1 MKTSI
6 IIPARYASSRFPGKP
21 LMQLKLPNGTQKSL
35 IELSWQAAQ
44 AVKGV
49 EDVFIATDDR
59 RIAEAADMFGAK
71 VIMTSEQCANG
82 TERCAEAVERAKLT
96 SDLIVNL
103 QGDAPLTP
111 AWFVEKLIKAM
122 HKIIGLITCLMG
134 VFAIIIKGD
143 FYLLINLNFT
153 IGDLWMLAAA
163 IGWALYSIY
172 LFYWK
177 TKLEIFQ
184 RFTLIA
190 LFGAVSLLPFYIGEE
205 IFFEKTI
212 FSREFY
218 YWVIFAA
225 ISPGIIAFTLYTIA
239 QKKLGASLTGFTL
252 YIFTI
257 YGAIYGYFLFEE
269 ELENYHLIGTVLV
282 FIGVYLAKKKNVKKN

>member
-21 LMQLKLPNGTQKSL
+21 LVQLQLPNGAQKSL
-35 IELSWQAAQ
+35 IELSWQAAR

-59 RIAEAADMFGAK
+59 RIAEAVELFGAK

-122 HKIIGLITCLMG
+122 QDDPTAEMATPVLRLDRLTHGH
-134 VFAIIIKGD
+134 F
-143 FYLLINLNFT
+143 
-153 IGDLWMLAAA
+153 
-163 IGWALYSIY
+163 
-172 LFYWK
+172 
-177 TKLEIFQ
+177 LED
-184 RFTLIA
+184 RRN
-190 LFGAVSLLPFYIGEE
+190 GRV
-205 IFFEKTI
+205 
-212 FSREFY
+212 
-218 YWVIFAA
+218 
-225 ISPGIIAFTLYTIA
+225 
-239 QKKLGASLTGFTL
+239 
-252 YIFTI
+252 
-257 YGAIYGYFLFEE
+257 
-269 ELENYHLIGTVLV
+269 
-282 FIGVYLAKKKNVKKN
+282 

>member
-21 LMQLKLPNGTQKSL
+21 LVQLQLPSGAQKSL
-35 IELSWQAAQ
+35 IELSWQAAR

-59 RIAEAADMFGAK
+59 RIAEAVELFGAK

-122 HKIIGLITCLMG
+122 QDDPTAEMATPVLRLDRLTHGHFLEDRRNGRVGGTTA
-134 VFAIIIKGD
+134 VFD
-143 FYLLINLNFT
+143 N
-153 IGDLWMLAAA
+153 
-163 IGWALYSIY
+163 
-172 LFYWK
+172 
-177 TKLEIFQ
+177 
-184 RFTLIA
+184 
-190 LFGAVSLLPFYIGEE
+190 
-205 IFFEKTI
+205 
-212 FSREFY
+212 
-218 YWVIFAA
+218 
-225 ISPGIIAFTLYTIA
+225 
-239 QKKLGASLTGFTL
+239 
-252 YIFTI
+252 
-257 YGAIYGYFLFEE
+257 
-269 ELENYHLIGTVLV
+269 
-282 FIGVYLAKKKNVKKN
+282 

>member
-21 LMQLKLPNGTQKSL
+21 LVQLQLPSGAQKSL
-35 IELSWQAAQ
+35 IELSWQAAR

-59 RIAEAADMFGAK
+59 RIAEAVELFGAK

-122 HKIIGLITCLMG
+122 QDDPTAEMATPVLRLDRLTHGHFLEDRRNGRVGGTTA
-134 VFAIIIKGD
+134 VFD
-143 FYLLINLNFT
+143 T
-153 IGDLWMLAAA
+153 RC
-163 IGWALYSIY
+163 
-172 LFYWK
+172 
-177 TKLEIFQ
+177 IFQ
-184 RFTLIA
+184 KRCCPLSISA
-190 LFGAVSLLPFYIGEE
+190 RCPMQPPCPPFIM
-205 IFFEKTI
+205 
-212 FSREFY
+212 
-218 YWVIFAA
+218 W
-225 ISPGIIAFTLYTIA
+225 AFTP
-239 QKKLGASLTGFTL
+239 
-252 YIFTI
+252 
-257 YGAIYGYFLFEE
+257 
-269 ELENYHLIGTVLV
+269 IGPAPWRS
-282 FIGVYLAKKKNVKKN
+282 I

>member
-21 LMQLKLPNGTQKSL
+21 LVQLKLPNGTQKSL

-122 HKIIGLITCLMG
+122 QADPTAEMATPVLRLDRLTHGHFLEDRRKGRVGGTTAVSITTSTRC
-134 VFAIIIKGD
+134 
-143 FYLLINLNFT
+143 
-153 IGDLWMLAAA
+153 
-163 IGWALYSIY
+163 
-172 LFYWK
+172 
-177 TKLEIFQ
+177 IFQ
-184 RFTLIA
+184 KRCCPLSISAPWQAQPPCPPFTM
-190 LFGAVSLLPFYIGEE
+190 
-205 IFFEKTI
+205 
-212 FSREFY
+212 
-218 YWVIFAA
+218 W
-225 ISPGIIAFTLYTIA
+225 AFTP
-239 QKKLGASLTGFTL
+239 
-252 YIFTI
+252 
-257 YGAIYGYFLFEE
+257 
-269 ELENYHLIGTVLV
+269 IGPAPWQS
-282 FIGVYLAKKKNVKKN
+282 I